1 VTASEEL
8 ESRIRERLAAGD
20 RDGAVTLA
28 IRGYG
33 PEILGF
39 LIGTSRSEDVA
50 AEVFSQLCEDL
61 WTGIASFRGES
72 SLRTWAYVLA
82 RHAAERH
89 RRDPYRRRA
98 VPLSAHSALSALHAE
113 VRESTA
119 THLKS
124 EVREAALRLRRELE
138 HDDQMLL
145 VLRIDRRLAWED
157 VARVFAGPGAS
168 SAEIKKHSAAL
179 RKRFERIKAEL
190 KKRAVGESR

>member
-1 VTASEEL
+1 VAASEEL
-8 ESRIRERLAAGD
+8 ESGIRERLGAGD

-39 LIGTSRSEDVA
+39 LTSTLRNPDVA

-61 WTGIASFRGES
+61 WNGIAGFRGES

-98 VPLSAHSALSALHAE
+98 VPLSAHSALSALEAE

-119 THLKS
+119 THQKS
-124 EVREAALRLRRELE
+124 EVREAALRLRRELDP
-138 HDDQMLL
+138 DDQTLL
-145 VLRIDRRLAWED
+145 VLRIDRRLPWDD

-168 SAEIKKHSAAL
+168 SAELKKQAAAL
-179 RKRFERIKAEL
+179 RKRFERLKTEL
-190 KKRAVGESR
+190 KKRAVGDRR